1 MPAQS
6 RKAVYTAAER
16 AILDPYKEE
25 YQRASTVSERKLVA
39 QDVLVEIFNYWSDQ
53 GVDLYDKE
61 ERTRVRCD
69 FRSSSPHSSAPQ
81 RLVYWMQNTWRKPKA
96 VEAPRMILKVKP
108 IEVLWQTRQQDVF
121 AEIARLLGIPSADA
135 NTPGWFQK
143 RMLAMKNILSMMS
156 DEEAEQLERERER
169 IGTQG
174 YPDYIQRE

>member
-6 RKAVYTAAER
+6 HKAVYTAAEH

-69 FRSSSPHSSAPQ
+69 FRSSSPHSSAPK
-81 RLVYWMQNTWRKPKA
+81 RLVYWMQNTWRKPHLYMPLLCINTRVLPKSLHKC
-96 VEAPRMILKVKP
+96 IWDKP
-108 IEVLWQTRQQDVF
+108 TTQKNRVLPWCRGW
-121 AEIARLLGIPSADA
+121 LG
-135 NTPGWFQK
+135 
-143 RMLAMKNILSMMS
+143 LV
-156 DEEAEQLERERER
+156 
-169 IGTQG
+169 IGFFG
-174 YPDYIQRE
+174 

>member
-1 MPAQS
+1 
-6 RKAVYTAAER
+6 
-16 AILDPYKEE
+16 
-25 YQRASTVSERKLVA
+25 
-39 QDVLVEIFNYWSDQ
+39 
-53 GVDLYDKE
+53 
-61 ERTRVRCD
+61 
-69 FRSSSPHSSAPQ
+69 
-81 RLVYWMQNTWRKPKA
+81 
-96 VEAPRMILKVKP
+96 MILKVKP

-121 AEIARLLGIPSADA
+121 AEIARLLGILSADA